1 MSPRIVR
8 FVALLGVLLL
18 AAAPLFAEDGDA
30 PQKPAADAPAKAP
43 SAEEIALQKL
53 VDEIRPEVAKL
64 RGLAWKHAV
73 PVRVL
78 TREELRAYMQEGM
91 ERDVKP
97 EEWARDNRIVRR
109 LGLLR
114 EDENLRD
121 LAQLMLQEMVA
132 GAYDPKTKRLVLTA
146 GFEGAGNI
154 PTLVHELIHALED
167 QHYDLQKIEEPY
179 REDDPD
185 RQFAIRCLFEGS
197 AEWARREFEA
207 LRPDAAH
214 AHQKQMR
221 ANTAMQ
227 KGQARVMRTVPTHML
242 LSTMLHYRVGPN
254 FVTHAVGRDY
264 VSGMA
269 KLIADP
275 PVSQEQ
281 VLHPYKWLSAKRDYP
296 RKVVWGGDVGK
307 ALGEGWTKLAEHS
320 VGEIDLAVYLD
331 YFLGDKRG
339 RLNTRTMGL
348 GKFVDAMSN
357 RAARGWDAGRA
368 QYFEHAE
375 HGIAVIDAFA
385 FDTPEDADEAARTL
399 GAALRLANGDAW
411 KGEGWK
417 LLDDEGVAKQFD
429 YRGKHGNGRILQR
442 DHDVL
447 VLDGLP
453 AKLLDRAWA
462 ELLKT
467 TFEQHEQDHGDTET
481 DPFEGY
487 DVVDRHRGLAL
498 KLPGEGWEAVEGGP
512 TPMSFAR
519 AHKGRVAVSYLVV
532 DQGAT
537 EAGLGLVGRMV
548 LGNRFNPLS
557 VTKSR
562 VMGQPGIQHP
572 LPAAEGLRR
581 MHIAADAARTY
592 VVFVEG
598 PKDEMAAARGDI
610 QRLLEGMP
618 GPWAKPPLEGAV
630 PPAGLRSIPGY

>member
-1 MSPRIVR
+1 MSRR
-8 FVALLGVLLL
+8 FVHTVALLGALLL
-18 AAAPLFAEDGDA
+18 CAAPLLAGEEKPPVKAPEEAAAET
-30 PQKPAADAPAKAP
+30 P
-43 SAEEIALQKL
+43 SAEQVALQQL

-64 RGLAWKHAV
+64 RGLAWKHDV

-78 TREELRAYMQEGM
+78 TRDELRTYMREGM
-91 ERDVKP
+91 DRDVKP

-121 LAQLMLQEMVA
+121 LGELMLREMVA

-214 AHQKQMR
+214 AHQKQMN
-221 ANTAMQ
+221 ANTEMQ

-264 VSGMA
+264 TAGMA

-281 VLHPYKWLSAKRDYP
+281 VLHPHKWLGPKRDYP
-296 RKVVWGGDVGK
+296 RKVVWGGDVRK
-307 ALGEGWTKLAEHS
+307 ALGDGWTKLAEHS
-320 VGEIDLAVYLD
+320 VGEIDFAVYLD
-331 YFLGDKRG
+331 YFLGDRGG

-368 QYFEHAE
+368 LYLEHE
-375 HGIAVIDAFA
+375 KHGMVVVHALA
-385 FDTPEDADEAARTL
+385 FDSPEDADEAARTM
-399 GAALRLANGDAW
+399 GAALRLANGEAW
-411 KGEGWK
+411 KGQGWK
-417 LLDDEGVAKQFD
+417 LLDDEGVSKHFD
-429 YRGKHGNGRILQR
+429 YRGKHGRGRILQR

-447 VLDGLP
+447 VLDGIT
-453 AKLLDRAWA
+453 DTHFEQAWA
-462 ELLKT
+462 EVVKT
-467 TFEQHEQDHGDTET
+467 TFEQHEQDQGDVET
-481 DPFEGY
+481 DPFAGY
-487 DVVDRHRGLAL
+487 DVVDRHRGLGL
-498 KLPGEGWEAVEGGP
+498 KLPGQGWEAVEGGP

-532 DQGAT
+532 DQGSTA
-537 EAGLGLVGRMV
+537 AGLPRVGRMV
-548 LGNRFNPLS
+548 LGNMFNPMS

-572 LPAAEGLRR
+572 LPAADGIRR
-581 MHIAADAARTY
+581 MHIAGDAARTY

-598 PKDEMAAARGDI
+598 PQDEMTAAQADI

-618 GPWAKPPLEGAV
+618 GPAAKPPLEGAV